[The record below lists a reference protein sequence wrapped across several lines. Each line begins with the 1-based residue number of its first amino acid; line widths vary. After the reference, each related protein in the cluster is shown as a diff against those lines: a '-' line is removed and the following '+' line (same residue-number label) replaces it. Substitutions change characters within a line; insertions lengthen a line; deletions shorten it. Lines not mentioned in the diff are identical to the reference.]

1 MKAVS
6 VYPRKPNSVHV
17 AELPKPSVDQVPNG
31 RGVLVKVLRVGVDG
45 TDKEINA
52 AEYGAAPP
60 GYDFLVIGHEG
71 FGRVEAVGPNVTGLK
86 PGDYVVA
93 TVRRPGKS
101 IYDLIGTNDMTT
113 DDTYYER
120 GINLRHGYLTEY
132 YVDDAEFIVK
142 VPQGLKQ
149 VGVLLEPTTVV
160 EKGIYQAYEIQRRL
174 KVWKPRKAAV
184 MGAGTI
190 GLLATL
196 VLRLRG
202 LDVTTFARSTKP
214 YLNADLIEELGARY
228 ISTKETPILDAAKQH
243 GPFDLIFEGTG
254 NSSVVFDSM
263 QTLGKNGVLVLS
275 SVTGGDKMISIPA
288 DRINLEFV
296 LGNKVMVGT
305 VNANR
310 EYFELGVRDMAQAEA
325 EYPGWLSKLLTDPVQ
340 GLENYPELFSRTSD
354 TGATMIQFKQEICRD
369 LDAALRREWL
379 ETNGLGGFASST
391 IIGLNTRRY
400 HGLLVAATKPP
411 VGRFV
416 GVLSCSRSWKKLCS
430 SRDNRLISRQT
441 VIRESSTPRV
451 FDTSSGSVSI
461 HFLFSPTK
469 SRALRSRSPSS

>member
-6 VYPRKPNSVHV
+6 VLPGKPNSVHI
-17 AELPKPSVDQVPNG
+17 ADLPKPTLDQVPDG

-71 FGRVEAVGPNVTGLK
+71 FGQVEAVGTNVTEVK

-113 DDTYYER
+113 DDVYYER

-142 VPQGLKQ
+142 VPKGLKH

-160 EKGIYQAYEIQRRL
+160 EKGIHQAYEIQRRL
-174 KVWKPRKAAV
+174 KVWRPRKAAV

-190 GLLATL
+190 GLLATMA
-196 VLRLRG
+196 LRLKG
-202 LDVTTFARSTKP
+202 LDVTTFALTAKP
-214 YLNADLIEELGARY
+214 NLNAQLVEELGARY
-228 ISTKETPILDAAKQH
+228 ISTRETSILDGAKQY
-243 GPFDLIFEGTG
+243 GPFDLVFEGTG
-254 NSSVVFDSM
+254 NSGVVFDSM
-263 QTLGKNGVLVLS
+263 QALGKNGVLVLA
-275 SVTGGDKMISIPA
+275 SVTGGNKMIQIPA

-310 EYFELGVRDMAQAEA
+310 EYFEMGVRDMAQAEA
-325 EYPGWLSKLLTDPVQ
+325 EYPGWLSKLLTDPVN
-340 GLENYPELFSRTSD
+340 GLENFGDLFHKLTSPN
-354 TGATMIQFKQEICRD
+354 GAIKVFCE
-369 LDAALRREWL
+369 
-379 ETNGLGGFASST
+379 
-391 IIGLNTRRY
+391 
-400 HGLLVAATKPP
+400 VA
-411 VGRFV
+411 
-416 GVLSCSRSWKKLCS
+416 
-430 SRDNRLISRQT
+430 
-441 VIRESSTPRV
+441 
-451 FDTSSGSVSI
+451 
-461 HFLFSPTK
+461 
-469 SRALRSRSPSS
+469 

>member
-1 MKAVS
+1 MKAIS
-6 VYPRKPNSVHV
+6 VFPGKPGSVHL
-17 AELPKPSVDQVPNG
+17 ADAPKPSLDQVPNG

-60 GYDFLVIGHEG
+60 GFDYLIIGHEG
-71 FGRVEAVGPNVTGLK
+71 FGRVEAVGPNVTELK

-228 ISTKETPILDAAKQH
+228 ISTKETPILDAA
-243 GPFDLIFEGTG
+243 
-254 NSSVVFDSM
+254 NS
-263 QTLGKNGVLVLS
+263 TARLTS
-275 SVTGGDKMISIPA
+275 SSKAPA
-288 DRINLEFV
+288 IR
-296 LGNKVMVGT
+296 
-305 VNANR
+305 
-310 EYFELGVRDMAQAEA
+310 
-325 EYPGWLSKLLTDPVQ
+325 P
-340 GLENYPELFSRTSD
+340 
-354 TGATMIQFKQEICRD
+354 
-369 LDAALRREWL
+369 
-379 ETNGLGGFASST
+379 
-391 IIGLNTRRY
+391 
-400 HGLLVAATKPP
+400 
-411 VGRFV
+411 
-416 GVLSCSRSWKKLCS
+416 SCSTACRPSAKMACS
-430 SRDNRLISRQT
+430 C
-441 VIRESSTPRV
+441 
-451 FDTSSGSVSI
+451 
-461 HFLFSPTK
+461 SPASLAVT
-469 SRALRSRSPSS
+469 R